1 MDIKVGIGIDLGTT
15 NSGAA
20 FWKKLEGSYML
31 EMITTETGQRLT
43 PSIVSFT
50 DKEKLVGD
58 SAKNLLSKN
67 AENTIYDAKRLIGRK
82 FSDECVQ
89 NDMKN
94 YPFKII
100 KDPNSDSPL
109 IEIKYK
115 NKIQHLKPEEISA
128 MVLSK
133 IKVQIQTQLSI
144 NEIENVIITCPAYF
158 NQNQRDSTLLAAKL
172 AGLSVK
178 RIINE
183 PTAAAIA
190 YGLNSNFKNGKNV
203 LIFDLGGGTFDVTVL
218 SVENTILEVKAT
230 NGDTHLGG
238 EDFDQKLLEFCIKK
252 FKEKNNIDLST
263 NKKALRRLKTQCIR
277 IKHELS
283 ASVETSIEIESLV
296 NEIDF
301 SQKITRSEF
310 EYMCKPLFEKC
321 LICIENALK
330 DAKMEKNEIEDIVLI
345 GGSSRIP
352 KVQEMVKKF
361 FNGKELKR
369 NIHPDEAVAKG
380 AAIQAAI
387 CERIEDKIIDRLV
400 LLDVTPLSLGFRL
413 GNDEMFVLIQRNQTI
428 PYNNSHVF
436 YTPRDNT
443 ERIQIEVYQGERKL
457 AIENEFLG
465 KAIINLP
472 KKPKGYKIK
481 VTFSLD
487 LNGILEVTACEDGD
501 ILNKPNSFTI
511 EMKKNTFS
519 DETIKKLVEEA
530 KKWENEDKKRIE
542 SSTARNNLQR
552 LGFELKDSNDK
563 KVSSKG
569 EELLLLIKNNP
580 NEEKDFYVKKYKEY
594 QKIKK

>member
-1 MDIKVGIGIDLGTT
+1 MDIKFGIGIDLGTT

-20 FWKKLEGSYML
+20 FWRKIDESYLL
-31 EMITTETGQRLT
+31 EMITTETGSRLT

-50 DKEKLVGD
+50 EKEKLVGD
-58 SAKNLLSKN
+58 AAKNLLSKN
-67 AENTIYDAKRLIGRK
+67 AENTIYDVKRLIGRK
-82 FSDECVQ
+82 FNDECVQ
-89 NDMKN
+89 KDMKL

-100 KDPNSDSPL
+100 KDPNSDSPV

-115 NKIQHLKPEEISA
+115 NKTQLLKPEEISA

-144 NEIENVIITCPAYF
+144 DEIENVIITCPAYF

-172 AGLSVK
+172 AGLNVK

-218 SVENTILEVKAT
+218 TIDETLLEVRAT

-238 EDFDQKLLEFCIKK
+238 EDFDQKLLEFCIEK
-252 FKEKNNIDLST
+252 FKEKTKIDLT
-263 NKKALRRLKTQCIR
+263 KNKKALRRLKTQCVKL
-277 IKHELS
+277 KHELS
-283 ASVETSIEIESLV
+283 SSVESSIEIDSLV
-296 NEIDF
+296 NDEDF
-301 SQKITRSEF
+301 SQKITRAEF

-330 DAKMEKNEIEDIVLI
+330 DAKIKKENIEDIVLI

-352 KVQEMVKKF
+352 KVQEMVQKY
-361 FNGKELKR
+361 FNGKELKK

-387 CERIEDKIIDRLV
+387 CERIQDPIIDRLV

-413 GNDEMFVLIQRNQTI
+413 GNDEMFFLIKRNQSI

-443 ERIQIEVYQGERKL
+443 EKIQIEVYQGERKL
-457 AIENEFLG
+457 AVENEFLG
-465 KAIINLP
+465 KAIIDLP

-481 VTFSLD
+481 VTFSID
-487 LNGILEVTACEDGD
+487 LNGILEVSATEDED
-501 ILNKPNSFTI
+501 ILKNPNVFTI
-511 EMKKNTFS
+511 EMKKNSFS
-519 DETIKKLVEEA
+519 EETIKKLVEEA
-530 KKWENEDKKRIE
+530 KIWEMEDRKKIE

-552 LGFELKDSNDK
+552 LGFELKDSKNK
-563 KVSSKG
+563 SVSEKG
-569 EELLLLIKNNP
+569 EEILFLIKNNP
-580 NEEKDFYVKKYKEY
+580 NEDKEFYDKKYKEY
-594 QKIKK
+594 QNIKK